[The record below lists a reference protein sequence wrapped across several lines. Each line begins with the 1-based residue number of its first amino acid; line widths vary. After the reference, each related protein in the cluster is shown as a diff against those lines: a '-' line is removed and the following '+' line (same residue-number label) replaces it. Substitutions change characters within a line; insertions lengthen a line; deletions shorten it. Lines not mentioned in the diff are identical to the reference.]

1 LGEVGGI
8 LSVTDNS
15 HIPAMTLKRIVSPAC
30 LLLVYIPT
38 YALHAGVD
46 NYVDFATP
54 VIYALGP
61 SEHLVNNQP
70 EPVLAPLPI
79 GPYSLLYRCLL
90 VLVVLAPPLP
100 LLADRSDRLDLRKFV
115 IDGVLQA
122 ADLLAQQV
130 LEGRLQLLLQG
141 V

>member
-1 LGEVGGI
+1 
-8 LSVTDNS
+8 
-15 HIPAMTLKRIVSPAC
+15 MTLKRVVSLAC
-30 LLLVYIPT
+30 ILIFCIPT

-54 VIYALGP
+54 LIYALGP

-70 EPVLAPLPI
+70 EPVLAALAS

-100 LLADRSDRLDLRKFV
+100 LLAGRSDRLDLREFL

-130 LEGRLQLLLQG
+130 FEGRLQLILQG

>member
-1 LGEVGGI
+1 
-8 LSVTDNS
+8 
-15 HIPAMTLKRIVSPAC
+15 MTLKRVVSPAC

-38 YALHAGVD
+38 YALHAGID

-54 VIYALGP
+54 LIYALGP

-70 EPVLAPLPI
+70 EPVLAALAS

-100 LLADRSDRLDLRKFV
+100 LLAGRSDRHPLLNLRESV

-122 ADLLAQQV
+122 ADLLTQQV
-130 LEGRLQLLLQG
+130 FEGRLQLILQG